1 MQTLRRS
8 WQLTRVSFGVIR
20 DEPALLVLPVLA
32 VLFSGLFVGAIV
44 WPAVVFDP
52 PSEEARRATLYGAA
66 FAVYFGL
73 AFVATFFNTCVVY
86 TARARFHGEDPTLG
100 AALGFALSKVG
111 KIAGWSLVAATVGI
125 LFKLL
130 DRVAERS
137 GPFGRLILNVVHA
150 TMGVTWSVLTLFVV
164 PAMVCRDI
172 GPIDALRHASR
183 ALRKTW
189 GEGLVLQVGLGAMQA
204 VLVIAGILGFVGL
217 LQLTN
222 GANLL
227 ALGVA
232 AVVYFVAVGA
242 VFNLAGTIYGTALF
256 MYADSGELPPGYE
269 GDLLTG
275 AIGSRR

>member
-1 MQTLRRS
+1 MKTLRRS
-8 WQLTRVSFGVIR
+8 WQLTRISFGVIR

-32 VLFSGLFVGAIV
+32 VLFSGLLVAAIV
-44 WPAVVFDP
+44 WPVVAFDH
-52 PSEEARRATLYGAA
+52 PSEEVDQAALYGAA
-66 FAVYFGL
+66 FAIYLGL

-100 AALGFALSKVG
+100 AALGFALSKIG
-111 KIAGWSLVAATVGI
+111 KIAGWSLVAATIGI

-130 DRVAERS
+130 DHVAERS
-137 GPFGRLILNVVHA
+137 GPVGRVVLNIVHA
-150 TMGVTWSVLTLFVV
+150 TMGVTWSVVALFVV

-189 GEGLVLQVGLGAMQA
+189 GEGLVLQVGLGAMQ
-204 VLVIAGILGFVGL
+204 VVFVILGIAGFVGL
-217 LQLTN
+217 LQVGG
-222 GANLL
+222 GASFWVLL
-227 ALGVA
+227 GA
-232 AVVYFVAVGA
+232 AAVYFVVVGA
-242 VFNLAGTIYGTALF
+242 VFNLAATIYGTALF

-269 GDLLTG
+269 GDVLTG